1 VKQRQFI
8 YNAGSGGNL
17 MIQIAYKEFLGNS
30 PGWFK
35 MSILVFLVLCFPLK
49 SVVGTTVLGW
59 MFLGMFILTLA
70 MALKCYP
77 LQSGGL
83 LGIGILALGLTSPET
98 VWHEI
103 QANLGVLA
111 LLIFMVS
118 FIYFMKPLLTFVFAK
133 IIMTVRSKWM
143 LSLMF
148 SVMAAFLSAFLDALT
163 VTAVL
168 IAVFVALYGVYE
180 KIHSA
185 TNTDIDHDG
194 VEDREE
200 LSGDVLEDFRAFI
213 RGLVMHGA
221 IGTALGGVTTMV
233 GEPQNLLI
241 ADKMDW
247 SFVQFAIEMSH
258 VTIPA
263 VIAGFLTC
271 IVLEL
276 TGVLGYGGKLD
287 PKVRGIIKDYIQEQ
301 DEKRKPREVYAL
313 IVQGACGILLVIGL
327 ALHIMEVGLIGL
339 CLLVAVTALT
349 GINEEHQIGRAFEE
363 SLPFVSLLCIFF
375 VVVGMIHDLHLFS
388 PVIQWVLALPI
399 EDQPRAF
406 FLANGLLSAISD
418 NVFVATVYI
427 NEVKAA
433 YDAGD
438 ISRAHFDS
446 LAVSINTGTNLPS
459 VATPNGQ
466 AAFLFLLTSAL
477 APLIKLGYIR
487 MVIMALP
494 YTIVLTIVGFLFQ

>member
-1 VKQRQFI
+1 
-8 YNAGSGGNL
+8 
-17 MIQIAYKEFLGNS
+17 MIRIAYKEFLGNS
-30 PGWFK
+30 PDWFK
-35 MSILVFLVLCFPLK
+35 LSILVFLGLCFPLK
-49 SVVGTTVLGW
+49 MVVGTTVLGW
-59 MFLGMFILTLA
+59 MFLAMFILTLA

-83 LGIGILALGLTSPET
+83 LGLAILALGLTSPET

-118 FIYFMKPLLTFVFAK
+118 FIYFMKPLLTLIFAK
-133 IIMTVRSKWM
+133 LIMNVQSKWM

-148 SVMAAFLSAFLDALT
+148 SMMAAFLSAFLDALT

-180 KIHSA
+180 RIQS
-185 TNTDIDHDG
+185 TDDTDFDQNG
-194 VEDREE
+194 VSDQQQ
-200 LSGDVLEDFRAFI
+200 LSGDTLEEFRAFI
-213 RGLVMHGA
+213 RSLVMHGA
-221 IGTALGGVTTMV
+221 VGTALGGVTTMV

-241 ADKMDW
+241 ADKMGWD
-247 SFVQFAIEMSH
+247 FIQFAQEMSH

-287 PKVRGIIKDYIQEQ
+287 PQVRSILKGYIQQQ
-301 DEKRKPREVYAL
+301 DEKRTQREVYG
-313 IVQGACGILLVIGL
+313 IIIQGICGVLLVVGL

-339 CLLVAVTALT
+339 CLLVTVTALT
-349 GINEEHQIGRAFEE
+349 GIKEEHQIGRAFEE

-375 VVVGMIHDLHLFS
+375 IVVGMIHDLHLFS
-388 PVIQWVLALPI
+388 PIIQWVLTLPI

-406 FLANGLLSAISD
+406 FLANGVLSAISD

-433 YDAGD
+433 FDAGD

-477 APLIKLGYIR
+477 APLIQLGYVR

-494 YTIVLTIVGFLFQ
+494 YTIVLTIVGFLYQ

>member
-1 VKQRQFI
+1 MNR
-8 YNAGSGGNL
+8 
-17 MIQIAYKEFLGNS
+17 IAYTEFLGNS
-30 PGWFK
+30 PNWFK
-35 MSILVFLVLCFPLK
+35 LSILVFLVLCFPLK
-49 SVVGTTVLGW
+49 MIVGTTVLGW
-59 MFLGMFILTLA
+59 MFLAMFILTLA

-83 LGIGILALGLTSPET
+83 LGLAILALGLTSPET

-103 QANLGVLA
+103 QSNLGVLA

-133 IIMTVRSKWM
+133 LIMKVQSKWI

-148 SVMAAFLSAFLDALT
+148 SMMAAFLSAFLDALT

-168 IAVFVALYGVYE
+168 ITVFVALHGVYE
-180 KIHSA
+180 GVQSSG
-185 TNTDIDHDG
+185 NTDFDEDG
-194 VEDREE
+194 VSDQQQ
-200 LSGDVLEDFRAFI
+200 LSGDTLERFKAFI
-213 RGLVMHGA
+213 RSLVMHGA
-221 IGTALGGVTTMV
+221 VGTALGGVTTMV

-241 ADKMDW
+241 ADKMGW
-247 SFVQFAIEMSH
+247 NFIEFAQAMSH

-263 VIAGFLTC
+263 VIAGFITC
-271 IVLEL
+271 VVLEL

-287 PKVRGIIKDYIQEQ
+287 PQVRSILKGYIQDQ
-301 DEKRKPREVYAL
+301 DDKRKQTEVYAL
-313 IVQGACGILLVIGL
+313 IVQGICGVLLVVGL
-327 ALHIMEVGLIGL
+327 ALHVMEVGLIGL
-339 CLLVAVTALT
+339 CLLVLVTALT
-349 GINEEHQIGRAFEE
+349 GINEEHKIGRAFEE

-433 YDAGD
+433 FDAGD

-477 APLIKLGYIR
+477 APLIQLGYIR

-494 YTIVLTIVGFLFQ
+494 YTIVLTFVGFLYQ

>member
-1 VKQRQFI
+1 MIKLA
-8 YNAGSGGNL
+8 YN
-17 MIQIAYKEFLGNS
+17 EFLGNS

-35 MSILVFLVLCFPLK
+35 NAILLFLLICLPLK
-49 SVVGTTVLGW
+49 YIVGTTILGW
-59 MFLGMFILTLA
+59 LFLGMFILTLA

-83 LGIGILALGLTSPET
+83 IALAILALGLTSPET

-103 QANLGVLA
+103 QSNLGVLA

-118 FIYFMKPLLTFVFAK
+118 FIYFMKPLLSFLFARLIVGVK
-133 IIMTVRSKWM
+133 SKWI

-180 KIHSA
+180 RIHA
-185 TNTDIDHDG
+185 VGNQDFDHDG
-194 VEDREE
+194 IEDREE
-200 LSGDVLEDFRAFI
+200 LGGDTLAGFRAFI
-213 RGLVMHGA
+213 RSLVMHGA
-221 IGTALGGVTTMV
+221 VGTALGGVTTMV

-247 SFVQFAIEMSH
+247 EFLEFVVAMSH

-263 VIAGFLTC
+263 VLAGFVTC
-271 IVLEL
+271 VLLEL
-276 TGVLGYGGKLD
+276 TGILGYGTQLD
-287 PKVRGIIKDYIQEQ
+287 PKVRDILQGYVEEEDKKRT
-301 DEKRKPREVYAL
+301 EKEVYAL
-313 IVQGACGILLVIGL
+313 WVQGLCGILLVIGL
-327 ALHIMEVGLIGL
+327 GMHLMEVGLIGL
-339 CLLVAVTALT
+339 SLLVLVTAMT
-349 GINEEHQIGRAFEE
+349 GINEEHRIGHAFEE

-388 PVIQWVLALPI
+388 PVIAWVLEMPL
-399 EDQPRAF
+399 DVQPGAF
-406 FLANGLLSAISD
+406 FLANGVLSAISD

-427 NEVKAA
+427 NEVRAA
-433 YDAGD
+433 FDAGD
-438 ISRAHFDS
+438 ISREHFDM
-446 LAVSINTGTNLPS
+446 LAVAINTGTNLPS

-477 APLIKLGYIR
+477 APVIRLGYIR
-487 MVIMALP
+487 MVVMALP
-494 YTIVLTIVGFLFQ
+494 YTIVLTVVGYLAQ

>member
-1 VKQRQFI
+1 MNR
-8 YNAGSGGNL
+8 
-17 MIQIAYKEFLGNS
+17 IAYTEFLGNS
-30 PGWFK
+30 PNWFK
-35 MSILVFLVLCFPLK
+35 LSILVFLVLCFPLK
-49 SVVGTTVLGW
+49 MIVGTTVLGW
-59 MFLGMFILTLA
+59 MFLAMFILTLA

-83 LGIGILALGLTSPET
+83 LGLAILALGLTSPET

-103 QANLGVLA
+103 QSNLGVLA

-133 IIMTVRSKWM
+133 LIMKVQSKWI

-148 SVMAAFLSAFLDALT
+148 SMMAAFLSAFLDALT

-168 IAVFVALYGVYE
+168 ITVFVALHGVYE
-180 KIHSA
+180 GVQSSG
-185 TNTDIDHDG
+185 NTDFDEDG
-194 VEDREE
+194 VSDQQQ
-200 LSGDVLEDFRAFI
+200 LSGDTLERFKAFI
-213 RGLVMHGA
+213 RSLVMHGA
-221 IGTALGGVTTMV
+221 VGTALGGVTTMV

-241 ADKMDW
+241 ADKMGW
-247 SFVQFAIEMSH
+247 NFIEFAQAMSH

-263 VIAGFLTC
+263 VIAGFITC
-271 IVLEL
+271 VVLEL

-287 PKVRGIIKDYIQEQ
+287 PQVRSILKGYIQDQ
-301 DEKRKPREVYAL
+301 DDKRKQTEVYAL
-313 IVQGACGILLVIGL
+313 IVQGICGVLLVVGL
-327 ALHIMEVGLIGL
+327 ALHVMEVGLIGL
-339 CLLVAVTALT
+339 CLLVLVTALT
-349 GINEEHQIGRAFEE
+349 GINEEHKIGRAFEE

-433 YDAGD
+433 FDAGD

-446 LAVSINTGTNLPS
+446 LAISINTGTNLPS

-477 APLIKLGYIR
+477 APLIRLGYIR

>member
-1 VKQRQFI
+1 MR
-8 YNAGSGGNL
+8 
-17 MIQIAYKEFLGNS
+17 QIAYREFLGNS
-30 PGWFK
+30 PIWFK
-35 MSILVFLVLCFPLK
+35 NVILGFLVLSLPLK
-49 SVVGTTVLGW
+49 MLVGTTVLGW
-59 MFLGMFILTLA
+59 LFLAMFILTLA

-83 LGIGILALGLTSPET
+83 LALGILALGLTTPDT

-103 QANLGVLA
+103 EANLGVLA

-118 FIYFMKPLLTFVFAK
+118 FIYFMKPLLSFLFARL
-133 IIMTVRSKWM
+133 IVGVQSKWL

-148 SVMAAFLSAFLDALT
+148 SVMAAVLSAFLDALT

-185 TNTDIDHDG
+185 TSTDFNHDGITDHDEMG
-194 VEDREE
+194 GDILEE
-200 LSGDVLEDFRAFI
+200 FRAFI
-213 RGLVMHGA
+213 RSLVMHGA
-221 IGTALGGVTTMV
+221 VGTALGGVTTMV

-241 ADKMDW
+241 AEKMDW
-247 SFVQFAIEMSH
+247 EFLEFVVVMSH

-263 VIAGFLTC
+263 VIAGFITC
-271 IVLEL
+271 VVLEL
-276 TGVLGYGGKLD
+276 TGVLGYGTKLD
-287 PKVRGIIKDYIQEQ
+287 PHVREILRGYVEEE
-301 DEKRKPREVYAL
+301 DEKRTAKEIYGL
-313 IVQGACGILLVIGL
+313 WVQGICGVLLVIGL
-327 ALHIMEVGLIGL
+327 GMHLMEVGLIGL
-339 CLLVAVTALT
+339 SLLVLVTAMT
-349 GINEEHQIGRAFEE
+349 GINEEHRIGHAFEE

-388 PVIQWVLALPI
+388 PVIQWVLTMPLEI
-399 EDQPRAF
+399 QPGAF

-438 ISRAHFDS
+438 ITREHLEM

-477 APLIKLGYIR
+477 APVIRLGYIK
-487 MVIMALP
+487 MVVMALP
-494 YTIVLTIVGFLFQ
+494 YTVVLTVVGFLAQ

>member
-1 VKQRQFI
+1 
-8 YNAGSGGNL
+8 
-17 MIQIAYKEFLGNS
+17 
-30 PGWFK
+30 

-49 SVVGTTVLGW
+49 LVVGTTVLGW

-133 IIMTVRSKWM
+133 IIMNVRSKWM

>member
-1 VKQRQFI
+1 
-8 YNAGSGGNL
+8 

-49 SVVGTTVLGW
+49 LVVGTTVLGW

-406 FLANGLLSAISD
+406 FLSNGLLSAISD

>member
-1 VKQRQFI
+1 MSLI
-8 YNAGSGGNL
+8 NL
-17 MIQIAYKEFLGNS
+17 AYKEFLGNS
-30 PGWFK
+30 PNWFK
-35 MSILVFLVLCFPLK
+35 NTILLFLLACLPLK
-49 SVVGTTVLGW
+49 YLVGTTILGW
-59 MFLGMFILTLA
+59 LFLAMFILTLA

-83 LGIGILALGLTSPET
+83 IALGILALGLTSPET

-103 QANLGVLA
+103 KANLGVLA

-118 FIYFMKPLLTFVFAK
+118 FIYFMKPLLSFLFARLIVGVK
-133 IIMTVRSKWM
+133 SKWV

-168 IAVFVALYGVYE
+168 IAVFVGLYGVYDRV
-180 KIHSA
+180 H
-185 TNTDIDHDG
+185 TVD
-194 VEDREE
+194 VEDRESVQ
-200 LSGDVLEDFRAFI
+200 LSAATLEGFRAFI
-213 RGLVMHGA
+213 RSLVMHGA
-221 IGTALGGVTTMV
+221 VGTALGGVTTMV

-241 ADKMDW
+241 AEKMDW
-247 SFVQFAIEMSH
+247 EFLEFVVVMSH

-263 VIAGFLTC
+263 VIAGFITC
-271 IVLEL
+271 VLLEL
-276 TGVLGYGGKLD
+276 TGILDYGSKLD
-287 PKVRGIIKDYIQEQ
+287 PNVRAILEQ
-301 DEKRKPREVYAL
+301 HVRERDNARTTRESYAL
-313 IVQGACGILLVIGL
+313 CVQALCGVLLVIGL
-327 ALHIMEVGLIGL
+327 GMHLMEVGLIGL
-339 CLLVAVTALT
+339 SLLVLVTALT
-349 GINEEHQIGRAFEE
+349 GINEEHRIGHAFEE

-388 PVIQWVLALPI
+388 PVIAWVLTMPM
-399 EDQPRAF
+399 DVQPGAF
-406 FLANGLLSAISD
+406 FLANGILSAISD

-433 YDAGD
+433 YDAGE
-438 ISRAHFDS
+438 ISREHFDA

-477 APLIKLGYIR
+477 APIIRLGYIK

-494 YTIVLTIVGFLFQ
+494 YTIVLTIVGYLAQ

>member
-1 VKQRQFI
+1 MTR
-8 YNAGSGGNL
+8 
-17 MIQIAYKEFLGNS
+17 IAYKEFLGNS
-30 PGWFK
+30 PDWFK
-35 MSILVFLVLCFPLK
+35 LSILVFLGLCFPLK
-49 SVVGTTVLGW
+49 MVVGTTVLGW
-59 MFLGMFILTLA
+59 MFLAMFILTLA

-83 LGIGILALGLTSPET
+83 LGLAILALGLTSPET

-133 IIMTVRSKWM
+133 LIMKVQSKWM

-148 SVMAAFLSAFLDALT
+148 SMMAAFLSAFLDALT

-168 IAVFVALYGVYE
+168 IAVFVALYGVYDR
-180 KIHSA
+180 IQS
-185 TNTDIDHDG
+185 TDDTDFDQNG
-194 VEDREE
+194 VSDQQQ
-200 LSGDVLEDFRAFI
+200 LSGDTLEEFRAFI
-213 RGLVMHGA
+213 RSLVMHGA
-221 IGTALGGVTTMV
+221 VGTALGGVTTMV

-241 ADKMDW
+241 ADKMGW
-247 SFVQFAIEMSH
+247 NFIQFAQEMSH

-287 PKVRGIIKDYIQEQ
+287 PQVRSILKGYIQQQ
-301 DEKRKPREVYAL
+301 DEKRTQREVYG
-313 IVQGACGILLVIGL
+313 IIIQGICGVLLVVGL

-339 CLLVAVTALT
+339 CLLVMVTALT
-349 GINEEHQIGRAFEE
+349 GIKEEHQIGHAFEE

-375 VVVGMIHDLHLFS
+375 IVVGMIHDLHLFS
-388 PVIQWVLALPI
+388 PIIQWVLGLPI

-406 FLANGLLSAISD
+406 FLANGVLSAISD

-433 YDAGD
+433 FDAGD

-477 APLIKLGYIR
+477 APLIQLGYVR
-487 MVIMALP
+487 MVIMAVP
-494 YTIVLTIVGFLFQ
+494 YTIVLTIVGFLYQ

>member
-1 VKQRQFI
+1 MNR
-8 YNAGSGGNL
+8 
-17 MIQIAYKEFLGNS
+17 IAYTEFLGNS
-30 PGWFK
+30 PNWFK
-35 MSILVFLVLCFPLK
+35 LSILVFLVLCFPLK
-49 SVVGTTVLGW
+49 MIVGTTVLGW
-59 MFLGMFILTLA
+59 MFLAMFILTLA

-83 LGIGILALGLTSPET
+83 LGLAILALGLTSPET

-103 QANLGVLA
+103 QSNLGVLA

-133 IIMTVRSKWM
+133 LIMKVQSKWI

-148 SVMAAFLSAFLDALT
+148 SIMAAFLSAFLDALT

-168 IAVFVALYGVYE
+168 ITVFVALHGVYE
-180 KIHSA
+180 GVQSSG
-185 TNTDIDHDG
+185 NTDFDEDG
-194 VEDREE
+194 VSDQQQ
-200 LSGDVLEDFRAFI
+200 LSGDTLERFKAFI
-213 RGLVMHGA
+213 RSLVMHGA
-221 IGTALGGVTTMV
+221 VGTALGGVTTMV

-241 ADKMDW
+241 ADKMGW
-247 SFVQFAIEMSH
+247 NFIEFAQAMSH

-263 VIAGFLTC
+263 VIAGFITC
-271 IVLEL
+271 VVLEL

-287 PKVRGIIKDYIQEQ
+287 PQVRSILKGYIQDQ
-301 DEKRKPREVYAL
+301 DDKRKQTEVYAL
-313 IVQGACGILLVIGL
+313 IVQGICGVLLVVGL
-327 ALHIMEVGLIGL
+327 ALHVMEVGLIGL
-339 CLLVAVTALT
+339 CLLVLVTALT
-349 GINEEHQIGRAFEE
+349 GINEEHKIGRAFEE

-433 YDAGD
+433 FDAGD

-477 APLIKLGYIR
+477 APLIQLGYIR

-494 YTIVLTIVGFLFQ
+494 YTIVLTFVGFLYQ

>member
-1 VKQRQFI
+1 
-8 YNAGSGGNL
+8 

-49 SVVGTTVLGW
+49 LVVGTTVLGW

-133 IIMTVRSKWM
+133 IIMNVRSKWM

-247 SFVQFAIEMSH
+247 TFIEFAIAMSH

-263 VIAGFLTC
+263 VIAGFITC
-271 IVLEL
+271 VVLEL
-276 TGVLGYGGKLD
+276 TGVLGYGAKLD
-287 PKVRGIIKDYIQEQ
+287 PKVRAILKNYIQEQ

>member
-1 VKQRQFI
+1 MNR
-8 YNAGSGGNL
+8 
-17 MIQIAYKEFLGNS
+17 IAYTEFLGNS
-30 PGWFK
+30 PNWFK
-35 MSILVFLVLCFPLK
+35 LSILVFLVLCFPLK
-49 SVVGTTVLGW
+49 MIVGTTVLGW
-59 MFLGMFILTLA
+59 MFLAMFILTLA

-83 LGIGILALGLTSPET
+83 LGLAILALGLTSPET

-103 QANLGVLA
+103 QSNLGVLA

-133 IIMTVRSKWM
+133 LIMKVQSKWI

-148 SVMAAFLSAFLDALT
+148 SMMAAFLSAFLDALT

-168 IAVFVALYGVYE
+168 ITVFVALHGVYE
-180 KIHSA
+180 GVQSSG
-185 TNTDIDHDG
+185 NTDFDEDG
-194 VEDREE
+194 VSDQQQ
-200 LSGDVLEDFRAFI
+200 LSGDTLERFKAFI
-213 RGLVMHGA
+213 RSLVMHGA
-221 IGTALGGVTTMV
+221 VGTALGGVTTMV

-241 ADKMDW
+241 ADKMGW
-247 SFVQFAIEMSH
+247 NFIEFAQAMSH

-263 VIAGFLTC
+263 VIAGFITC
-271 IVLEL
+271 VVLEL

-287 PKVRGIIKDYIQEQ
+287 PQVRSILKGYIQDQ
-301 DEKRKPREVYAL
+301 DDKRKQTEVYAL
-313 IVQGACGILLVIGL
+313 IVQGICGVLLVVGL
-327 ALHIMEVGLIGL
+327 ALHVMEVGLIGL
-339 CLLVAVTALT
+339 CLLVLVTALT
-349 GINEEHQIGRAFEE
+349 GINEEHKIGRAFEE

-388 PVIQWVLALPI
+388 PVIQWVLTLPI

-433 YDAGD
+433 FDAGD

-477 APLIKLGYIR
+477 APLIQLGYIR

-494 YTIVLTIVGFLFQ
+494 YTIVLTFVGFLYQ

>member
-1 VKQRQFI
+1 
-8 YNAGSGGNL
+8 
-17 MIQIAYKEFLGNS
+17 
-30 PGWFK
+30 
-35 MSILVFLVLCFPLK
+35 
-49 SVVGTTVLGW
+49 
-59 MFLGMFILTLA
+59 MFILTLA

-77 LQSGGL
+77 LQSGGIIAL
-83 LGIGILALGLTSPET
+83 AILALGLTSPET

-103 QANLGVLA
+103 KANLGVLA

-118 FIYFMKPLLTFVFAK
+118 FIYFMKPLLSFLFARLIVGVK
-133 IIMTVRSKWM
+133 SKWI

-180 KIHSA
+180 RVH
-185 TNTDIDHDG
+185 TVD
-194 VEDREE
+194 VEDRESVE
-200 LSGDVLEDFRAFI
+200 LSAETLEGFRAFI
-213 RGLVMHGA
+213 RSLVMHGA
-221 IGTALGGVTTMV
+221 VGTALGGVTTMV

-241 ADKMDW
+241 AEKMDW
-247 SFVQFAIEMSH
+247 EFIEFVVVMSH

-263 VIAGFLTC
+263 VIAGFITC
-271 IVLEL
+271 ILLEFSGIL
-276 TGVLGYGGKLD
+276 DYGTKLD
-287 PKVRGIIKDYIQEQ
+287 PKVRAILQQHVRERDNERT
-301 DEKRKPREVYAL
+301 KRETYAL
-313 IVQGACGILLVIGL
+313 CVQALCGVLLVIGL
-327 ALHIMEVGLIGL
+327 GMHLMEVGLIGL
-339 CLLVAVTALT
+339 SLLVLVTALT
-349 GINEEHQIGRAFEE
+349 GINEEHQIGHAFEE

-388 PVIQWVLALPI
+388 PVIAWVLTMPMEA
-399 EDQPRAF
+399 QPGAF
-406 FLANGLLSAISD
+406 FLANGILSAISD

-433 YDAGD
+433 YDAGE
-438 ISRAHFDS
+438 ISREHFDT
-446 LAVSINTGTNLPS
+446 LAIAINTGTNLPS

-477 APLIKLGYIR
+477 APIIRLGYIK

-494 YTIVLTIVGFLFQ
+494 YTIVLTIVGYLAQ

>member
-1 VKQRQFI
+1 
-8 YNAGSGGNL
+8 
-17 MIQIAYKEFLGNS
+17 MIRIAYKEFLGNS
-30 PGWFK
+30 PDWFK
-35 MSILVFLVLCFPLK
+35 LSILFFLVLCIPLK
-49 SVVGTTVLGW
+49 MVVGTTVLGW
-59 MFLGMFILTLA
+59 MFLAMFILTLA

-83 LGIGILALGLTSPET
+83 LGLAILALGLTSPET

-133 IIMTVRSKWM
+133 LIMKVQSKWM

-148 SVMAAFLSAFLDALT
+148 SMMAAFLSAFLDALT

-168 IAVFVALYGVYE
+168 ITVFVALYGVYE
-180 KIHSA
+180 RIQS
-185 TNTDIDHDG
+185 TDDTDFDQNGISDQQQ
-194 VEDREE
+194 
-200 LSGDVLEDFRAFI
+200 LSGDTLEEFRAFI
-213 RGLVMHGA
+213 RSLVMHGA

-241 ADKMDW
+241 ADKMGW
-247 SFVQFAIEMSH
+247 NFIQFAQEMSH

-287 PKVRGIIKDYIQEQ
+287 PQVRSILKGYIQQQ
-301 DEKRKPREVYAL
+301 DEKRTQREVYG
-313 IVQGACGILLVIGL
+313 IIIQGICGVLLVVGL

-339 CLLVAVTALT
+339 CLLVMVTALT
-349 GINEEHQIGRAFEE
+349 GIKEEHQIGRAFEE

-375 VVVGMIHDLHLFS
+375 IVVGMIHDLHLFS
-388 PVIQWVLALPI
+388 PIIQWVLGLPI

-406 FLANGLLSAISD
+406 FLANGVLSAISD

-433 YDAGD
+433 FDAGD

-477 APLIKLGYIR
+477 APLIQLGYVR
-487 MVIMALP
+487 MVIMAVP
-494 YTIVLTIVGFLFQ
+494 YTIVLTIVGFLYQ

>member
-1 VKQRQFI
+1 MTR
-8 YNAGSGGNL
+8 
-17 MIQIAYKEFLGNS
+17 IAYKEFLGNS
-30 PGWFK
+30 PDWFK
-35 MSILVFLVLCFPLK
+35 LSILVFLGLCFPLK
-49 SVVGTTVLGW
+49 MVVGTTVLGW
-59 MFLGMFILTLA
+59 MFLAMFILTLA

-83 LGIGILALGLTSPET
+83 LGLAILALGLTSPET

-118 FIYFMKPLLTFVFAK
+118 FIYFMKPLLTLIFAK
-133 IIMTVRSKWM
+133 LIMNVQSKWM

-148 SVMAAFLSAFLDALT
+148 SMVAAFLSAFLDALT

-168 IAVFVALYGVYE
+168 IAVFVALYGVYDR
-180 KIHSA
+180 IQS
-185 TNTDIDHDG
+185 TDDTDFDQNG
-194 VEDREE
+194 VSDQQQ
-200 LSGDVLEDFRAFI
+200 LSGDTLEEFRAFI
-213 RGLVMHGA
+213 RSLVMHGA
-221 IGTALGGVTTMV
+221 VGTALGGVTTMV

-241 ADKMDW
+241 ADKMGWD
-247 SFVQFAIEMSH
+247 FIQFAQEMSH

-287 PKVRGIIKDYIQEQ
+287 PQVRSILKGYIQQQ
-301 DEKRKPREVYAL
+301 DEKRTQREVYG
-313 IVQGACGILLVIGL
+313 IIIQGICGVLLVVGL

-339 CLLVAVTALT
+339 CLLVMVTALT
-349 GINEEHQIGRAFEE
+349 GIKEEHQIGHAFEE

-375 VVVGMIHDLHLFS
+375 IVVGMIHDLHLFS
-388 PVIQWVLALPI
+388 PIIQWVLTLPI

-406 FLANGLLSAISD
+406 FLANGVLSAISD

-433 YDAGD
+433 FDAGD

-477 APLIKLGYIR
+477 APLIQLGYVR
-487 MVIMALP
+487 MVIMAVP
-494 YTIVLTIVGFLFQ
+494 YTIVLTIVGFLYQ

>member
-1 VKQRQFI
+1 MTR
-8 YNAGSGGNL
+8 
-17 MIQIAYKEFLGNS
+17 IAYKEFLGNS
-30 PGWFK
+30 PDWFK
-35 MSILVFLVLCFPLK
+35 LSILIFLGLCFPLK
-49 SVVGTTVLGW
+49 MVVGTTVLGW
-59 MFLGMFILTLA
+59 MFLAMFVLTLA

-83 LGIGILALGLTSPET
+83 LGLAILALGLTSPET

-118 FIYFMKPLLTFVFAK
+118 FIYFMKPLLTLIFAK
-133 IIMTVRSKWM
+133 LIMNVQSKWM

-148 SVMAAFLSAFLDALT
+148 SMMAAFLSAFLDALT

-168 IAVFVALYGVYE
+168 IAVFVALYGVYDR
-180 KIHSA
+180 IQS
-185 TNTDIDHDG
+185 TDDTDFDQNG
-194 VEDREE
+194 VSDQQQ
-200 LSGDVLEDFRAFI
+200 LSGDTLEEFRAFI
-213 RGLVMHGA
+213 RSLVMHGA

-241 ADKMDW
+241 ADKMGWD
-247 SFVQFAIEMSH
+247 FIQFAQEMSH

-287 PKVRGIIKDYIQEQ
+287 PQVRSILKGYIQQQ
-301 DEKRKPREVYAL
+301 DEKRTQREVYG
-313 IVQGACGILLVIGL
+313 IIIQGICGVLLVVGL

-339 CLLVAVTALT
+339 CLLVMVTALT
-349 GINEEHQIGRAFEE
+349 GIKEEHQIGHAFEE

-375 VVVGMIHDLHLFS
+375 IVVGMIHDLHLFS
-388 PVIQWVLALPI
+388 PIIQWVLTLPI

-406 FLANGLLSAISD
+406 FLANGVLSAISD

-433 YDAGD
+433 FDAGD

-477 APLIKLGYIR
+477 APLIQLGYVR
-487 MVIMALP
+487 MVIMAVP
-494 YTIVLTIVGFLFQ
+494 YTIVLTIVGFLYQ

>member
-1 VKQRQFI
+1 
-8 YNAGSGGNL
+8 
-17 MIQIAYKEFLGNS
+17 MIQLAYREFLGNS

-35 MSILVFLVLCFPLK
+35 NSILLFLLACLPLK
-49 SVVGTTVLGW
+49 YIVGTTILGW
-59 MFLGMFILTLA
+59 LFLAMFILTLA

-83 LGIGILALGLTSPET
+83 IALAILALGLTSPDT

-118 FIYFMKPLLTFVFAK
+118 FIYFMKPLLSFLFARL
-133 IIMTVRSKWM
+133 IVSVQSKWI
-143 LSLMF
+143 LALMF

-180 KIHSA
+180 RILSSSSA
-185 TNTDIDHDG
+185 DYDGDG
-194 VEDREE
+194 VLDQEE
-200 LSGDVLEDFRAFI
+200 LGGDTLAEFRVFI
-213 RGLVMHGA
+213 RSLVMHGA
-221 IGTALGGVTTMV
+221 VGTALGGVTTMV

-241 ADKMDW
+241 AEKMDW
-247 SFVQFAIEMSH
+247 EFLEFVVVMSP

-263 VIAGFLTC
+263 VIAGFITC
-271 IVLEL
+271 VALEFS
-276 TGVLGYGGKLD
+276 GILGYGTKLD
-287 PKVRGIIKDYIQEQ
+287 PQVRAILKGYVEEEDKQ
-301 DEKRKPREVYAL
+301 RSPREIYGL
-313 IVQGACGILLVIGL
+313 WIQGLSGIMLVIGL
-327 ALHIMEVGLIGL
+327 GMHIMEVGLIGL
-339 CLLVAVTALT
+339 SLLVFVTALT
-349 GINEEHQIGRAFEE
+349 GINEEHRIGHAFEE

-388 PVIQWVLALPI
+388 PVITWVLTLPL
-399 EDQPRAF
+399 DVQPGAF
-406 FLANGLLSAISD
+406 FLANGILSAISD

-433 YDAGD
+433 YDAGT
-438 ISRAHFDS
+438 ISRDHFDT
-446 LAVSINTGTNLPS
+446 LAIAINTGTNLPS

-477 APLIKLGYIR
+477 APVIRLGYVR
-487 MVIMALP
+487 MVVMALP
-494 YTIVLTIVGFLFQ
+494 YTIVLTTVGYLAQ

>member
-1 VKQRQFI
+1 
-8 YNAGSGGNL
+8 
-17 MIQIAYKEFLGNS
+17 
-30 PGWFK
+30 
-35 MSILVFLVLCFPLK
+35 
-49 SVVGTTVLGW
+49 
-59 MFLGMFILTLA
+59 MFILTLA

-83 LGIGILALGLTSPET
+83 LGLAILALGLTSPET

-103 QANLGVLA
+103 QSNLGVLA

-133 IIMTVRSKWM
+133 LIMKVQSKWI

-148 SVMAAFLSAFLDALT
+148 SMMAAFLSAFLDALT

-168 IAVFVALYGVYE
+168 ITVFVALHGVYE
-180 KIHSA
+180 GVQSSG
-185 TNTDIDHDG
+185 NTDFDEDG
-194 VEDREE
+194 VSDQQQ
-200 LSGDVLEDFRAFI
+200 LSGDTLERFKAFI
-213 RGLVMHGA
+213 RSLVMHGA
-221 IGTALGGVTTMV
+221 VGTALGGVTTMV

-241 ADKMDW
+241 ADKMGW
-247 SFVQFAIEMSH
+247 NFIEFAQAMSH

-263 VIAGFLTC
+263 VIAGFITC
-271 IVLEL
+271 VVLEL

-287 PKVRGIIKDYIQEQ
+287 PQVRSILKGYIQDQ
-301 DEKRKPREVYAL
+301 DDKRKQTEVYAL
-313 IVQGACGILLVIGL
+313 IVQGICGVLLVVGL
-327 ALHIMEVGLIGL
+327 ALHVMEVGLIGL
-339 CLLVAVTALT
+339 CLLVLVTALT
-349 GINEEHQIGRAFEE
+349 GINEEHKIGRAFEE

-433 YDAGD
+433 FDAGD

-477 APLIKLGYIR
+477 APLIQLGYIR

-494 YTIVLTIVGFLFQ
+494 YTIVLTIVGFLYQ